1 MEACKNKNSGR
12 DFIYLEDRTHRKYLL
27 ITPSGTIK
35 SLECE
40 LFEPPNIVTDDY
52 ASSSSITESQRNIY
66 RMYIKSTEEE
76 LVERVEMYFEELTP
90 QEQRNLL
97 ISLKQQL

>member
-1 MEACKNKNSGR
+1 MEICRNKNSR
-12 DFIYLEDRTHRKYLL
+12 KDFIYLEDRPHRKYLL
-27 ITPSGTIK
+27 ITPSGAIK
-35 SLECE
+35 SLKCD
-40 LFEPPNIVTDDY
+40 LFEPPSTVNDAY
-52 ASSSSITESQRNIY
+52 ASSSSITESQRTVY

-97 ISLKQQL
+97 ISLQQQL